1 MHSEMKIPRPSD
13 TPCGAY
19 APHGDGWGCD
29 PQLRAEKEKMRGLRE
44 EMRDAIAAYR
54 AAEGED
60 KDRARDEVSELAEEI
75 FDAKQSH
82 RQRRLERIRT
92 HVDECRLRSGS
103 AENREALIEVDRR
116 QVEESRSVNIKTLD
130 GIKRPCIT

>member
-1 MHSEMKIPRPSD
+1 MRRVRAHMGMD
-13 TPCGAY
+13 
-19 APHGDGWGCD
+19 GDADD

-82 RQRRLERIRT
+82 RQHRLERIRA
-92 HVDECRLRSGS
+92 HVDELEAEIKER
-103 AENREALIEVDRR
+103 AENREALIEEWIDDKL
-116 QVEESRSVNIKTLD
+116 EEKPRGL
-130 GIKRPCIT
+130 